1 MNLHL
6 GLLLAYSALLIALGL
21 WIGRRVKSAGDFF
34 VAGRGLG
41 PGLMFATFIAA
52 NIGAGSTVGASAL
65 GYRDGLSA
73 WWWVGSAGIGSLVLG
88 LTVGPRIRRLARTH
102 DLRTVGDFLEYRYHS
117 SVRGVIAAL
126 LWVGTLFIL
135 AGQLIALGSILNV
148 VAGIPRY
155 AGCLI
160 GGAVVTTYF
169 TAGGLLTSAWV
180 NLVQIVVKL
189 AGFSLALALVLAR
202 VDGFAGLAAATPAV
216 GGYWSFWA
224 GGGSG
229 WHYLALLAPSFI
241 VSPGLLQKIYGAR
254 DDRAVRIGVGANA
267 AVLLL
272 FAFIPATLGMAAR
285 ALHPGLPNRDL
296 ALPTLL
302 TNDLPPLIGTLG
314 LAAVFSAELSAADAI
329 LFMLATSLSQDLY
342 RRFLRPAAEDAQVLK
357 VARRAAVTG
366 GSIGVGLAIVVP
378 SVIDALSV
386 FYSVVTV
393 SLFVPVLAGLYVR
406 RAGTPEALAAI
417 GVGVAAL
424 VAVQL
429 GTGGRGLGPLPPVL
443 VGLMAAAAAGALSL
457 ALRARRGRS
466 GAWS

>member
-1 MNLHL
+1 
-6 GLLLAYSALLIALGL
+6 
-21 WIGRRVKSAGDFF
+21 
-34 VAGRGLG
+34 
-41 PGLMFATFIAA
+41 
-52 NIGAGSTVGASAL
+52 VGASAL

-88 LTVGPRIRRLARTH
+88 LTVGPRIRRLAREH
-102 DLRTVGDFLEYRYHS
+102 DLRTVGDFLEHRYHP

-135 AGQLIALGSILNV
+135 AGQLIAIGSILNV

-189 AGFSLALALVLAR
+189 AGFSLAVALVLGR
-202 VDGFAGLAAATPAV
+202 VNGFTGLAAATPAV
-216 GGYWSFWA
+216 SGYWSFWA

-254 DDRAVRIGVGANA
+254 DDRAVRIGVAANA
-267 AVLLL
+267 VVLLL

-302 TNDLPPLIGTLG
+302 TNDLPPFIGTLG

-357 VARRAAVTG
+357 VARLTAVTG

-406 RAGTPEALAAI
+406 KAGTPEALAAI
-417 GVGVAAL
+417 GAGVAAL
-424 VAVQL
+424 VAVQV

-443 VGLMAAAAAGALSL
+443 VGLLAAAGACALSL
-457 ALRARRGRS
+457 ALRPHRPPGK
-466 GAWS
+466 